1 MAIGGGGSDQPTKR
15 LEQSGVVAIAKPSGL
30 ATQAPPGLPSV
41 EAWLRGLLPAGAYL
55 GVPHRLDRAVSGV
68 LLMATT
74 PRAARQL
81 SRQFERRQ
89 ITKTY
94 VAILAAGAATK
105 PVAGATVEWRDRI
118 AKCPDVA
125 QARVV
130 AADDPA
136 GREAVTVAR
145 TLGEVEPGRWLVELA
160 PVTGRMHQL
169 RVQAAAR
176 GMPVVG
182 DTLYGGPALEDGP
195 ELEGG
200 PALDNAN
207 TADRRRLPIALHA
220 LSIRFRDPDA
230 DGEVV
235 VTAALPPQWPA
246 AAAALLPGG

>member
-1 MAIGGGGSDQPTKR
+1 VSDQPAKLFER
-15 LEQSGVVAIAKPSGL
+15 SGVVAIAKPSGL

-89 ITKTY
+89 VTKTY
-94 VAILAAGAATK
+94 VAMLAAGDATK
-105 PVAGATVEWRDRI
+105 PVAGAAVEWRDRI

-130 AADDPA
+130 ATDDPA

-145 TLGEVEPGRWLVELA
+145 ILSEVEPGRWLVELA

-182 DTLYGGPALEDGP
+182 DTLYGGPALE
-195 ELEGG
+195 GG
-200 PALDNAN
+200 PALDDAD
-207 TADRRRLPIALHA
+207 TAASRRQPIALHA

-230 DGEVV
+230 DEEVV

>member
-1 MAIGGGGSDQPTKR
+1 MSDQPAKL
-15 LEQSGVVAIAKPSGL
+15 LERSGVVAIAKPSGL

-94 VAILAAGAATK
+94 VAILAAGAATN
-105 PVAGATVEWRDRI
+105 PVAGAAVEWRDRI
-118 AKCPDVA
+118 AKRPDVA
-125 QARVV
+125 EAHVV
-130 AADDPA
+130 DADDPA
-136 GREAVTVAR
+136 GREAVTIAR
-145 TLGEVEPGRWLVELA
+145 TLGEVALGRWLVELA

-176 GMPVVG
+176 GMPVCG
-182 DTLYGGPALEDGP
+182 DTLYGGPALG
-195 ELEGG
+195 GG
-200 PALDNAN
+200 PALDGVD
-207 TADRRRLPIALHA
+207 TADTRRQPIALHA

-235 VTAALPPQWPA
+235 VTAALPPHWPA
-246 AAAALLPGG
+246 AAAALLPAG

>member
-1 MAIGGGGSDQPTKR
+1 MSDQPAKLFER
-15 LEQSGVVAIAKPSGL
+15 SGVVAIAKPSGL

-89 ITKTY
+89 VTKTY
-94 VAILAAGAATK
+94 VAMLAAGDATK
-105 PVAGATVEWRDRI
+105 PVAGAAVEWRDRI

-130 AADDPA
+130 ATDDPA

-145 TLGEVEPGRWLVELA
+145 ILSEVEPGRWLVELA

-182 DTLYGGPALEDGP
+182 DTLYGGPALE
-195 ELEGG
+195 GG
-200 PALDNAN
+200 PALDDAD
-207 TADRRRLPIALHA
+207 TAASRRQPIALHA

-230 DGEVV
+230 DEEVV

>member
-1 MAIGGGGSDQPTKR
+1 VAIGGGVSDQPAKL
-15 LEQSGVVAIAKPSGL
+15 LERSGVVAIAKPSGL

-94 VAILAAGAATK
+94 VAILAAGAATN
-105 PVAGATVEWRDRI
+105 PVAGAAVEWRDRI
-118 AKCPDVA
+118 AKRPDVA
-125 QARVV
+125 EAHVV
-130 AADDPA
+130 DADDPA
-136 GREAVTVAR
+136 GREAVTIAR
-145 TLGEVEPGRWLVELA
+145 TLGEVALGRWLVELA

-176 GMPVVG
+176 GMPVCG
-182 DTLYGGPALEDGP
+182 DTLYGGPALG
-195 ELEGG
+195 GG
-200 PALDNAN
+200 PALDGVD
-207 TADRRRLPIALHA
+207 TADTRRQPIALHA

-235 VTAALPPQWPA
+235 VTAALPPHWPA
-246 AAAALLPGG
+246 AAAALLPAG

>member
-1 MAIGGGGSDQPTKR
+1 VAIGGGVSDQPAKL
-15 LEQSGVVAIAKPSGL
+15 LERSGVVAIAKPSGL

-94 VAILAAGAATK
+94 VAILAAGAAMN
-105 PVAGATVEWRDRI
+105 PVAGAAVEWRDRI
-118 AKCPDVA
+118 AKRPDVA
-125 QARVV
+125 EAHVV
-130 AADDPA
+130 DADDPA
-136 GREAVTVAR
+136 GREAVTIAR
-145 TLGEVEPGRWLVELA
+145 TLGEVALGRWLVELA

-176 GMPVVG
+176 GMPVCG
-182 DTLYGGPALEDGP
+182 DTLYGGPALG
-195 ELEGG
+195 GG
-200 PALDNAN
+200 PALDGVD
-207 TADRRRLPIALHA
+207 TADTRRQPIALHA

-230 DGEVV
+230 DEEVA
-235 VTAALPPQWPA
+235 VTAALPPHWPA
-246 AAAALLPGG
+246 AAAALLPAG

>member
-1 MAIGGGGSDQPTKR
+1 VSDQPAKL
-15 LEQSGVVAIAKPSGL
+15 LERSGVVAIAKPSGL

-94 VAILAAGAATK
+94 VAILAAGAATN
-105 PVAGATVEWRDRI
+105 PVAGAAVEWRDRI
-118 AKCPDVA
+118 AKRPDVA
-125 QARVV
+125 EAHVV
-130 AADDPA
+130 DADDPA
-136 GREAVTVAR
+136 GREAVTIAR
-145 TLGEVEPGRWLVELA
+145 TLGEVALGRWLVELA

-176 GMPVVG
+176 GMPVCG
-182 DTLYGGPALEDGP
+182 DTLYGGPALG
-195 ELEGG
+195 GG
-200 PALDNAN
+200 PALDGVD
-207 TADRRRLPIALHA
+207 TADTRRQPIALHA

-235 VTAALPPQWPA
+235 VTAALPPHWPA
-246 AAAALLPGG
+246 AAAALLPAG

>member
-1 MAIGGGGSDQPTKR
+1 MSDQPTKL
-15 LEQSGVVAIAKPSGL
+15 LERSGVVAIAKPSGI
-30 ATQAPPGLPSV
+30 ATQAPPGLASV

-94 VAILAAGAATK
+94 VAILAAGATTSPA
-105 PVAGATVEWRDRI
+105 AGAAVEWRDRI

-125 QARVV
+125 EARIVG
-130 AADDPA
+130 ADDPA
-136 GREAVTVAR
+136 GREAVTIAR

-182 DTLYGGPALEDGP
+182 DTLYGGPAP
-195 ELEGG
+195 EGG
-200 PALDNAN
+200 PALWGGAAHDDVD
-207 TADRRRLPIALHA
+207 TADRRRQPIALHA
-220 LSIRFRDPDA
+220 LSIRFRDPDT
-230 DGEVV
+230 DEEVV

-246 AAAALLPGG
+246 TAAALLPGG